1 MTLHTSSIAEFGGIG
16 MDGGPPSF
24 PTPSHSF
31 DLLQMY
37 GAKPGAVS
45 LRLRIQLICIRRV
58 GRGGAELGGV
68 GMEGPPHFLRLCIR
82 LNDLIF
88 NLKVQC

>member
-1 MTLHTSSIAEFGGIG
+1 

-37 GAKPGAVS
+37 GGKPGAVS

-58 GRGGAELGGV
+58 GRGGAESPRVELCRIGRRRNG
-68 GMEGPPHFLRLCIR
+68 GPPPFPTPSHSIE
-82 LNDLIF
+82 
-88 NLKVQC
+88 

>member
-1 MTLHTSSIAEFGGIG
+1 

-37 GAKPGAVS
+37 GGKPGAVS

-58 GRGGAELGGV
+58 GRGGAESPHVELCRIGRHRNGGP
-68 GMEGPPHFLRLCIR
+68 PPHFLRFRIR
-82 LNDLIF
+82 LNDLSF

>member
-16 MDGGPPSF
+16 MDGGHPSF

-37 GAKPGAVS
+37 GGKPGAVS

-58 GRGGAELGGV
+58 RRGGAESPRVELCRIGRRV
-68 GMEGPPHFLRLCIR
+68 GMEAPPISYAFAF
-82 LNDLIF
+82 D
-88 NLKVQC
+88 

>member
-1 MTLHTSSIAEFGGIG
+1 MG
-16 MDGGPPSF
+16 GGPPSF

-37 GAKPGAVS
+37 GGKPGAVS

-58 GRGGAELGGV
+58 GRGGAESPRVELCRIGRRRNG
-68 GMEGPPHFLRLCIR
+68 GPPHFLRLRIR